1 MTANDRLSCLR
12 SYPDMCIVSHCSSVL
27 YRLKIL
33 TSVLSLSET
42 VTLTDKYDHGVVFYT
57 KNEEVVGIV
66 LWNLISFRG
75 NPSRID
81 IARQVRIHGD
91 DVMGKYFNHNLTY
104 DSLSL
109 KYSEK
114 RNLNRTK
121 NKWWYLVFSL
131 TYLAFNFFLFCVVFF
146 FFFIPVTTANRQ
158 FRICVNLS

>member
-1 MTANDRLSCLR
+1 MTGYHVWEAIQICVLFHIAPRF
-12 SYPDMCIVSHCSSVL
+12 VL
-27 YRLKIL
+27 YLLKIL
-33 TSVLSLSET
+33 TSVPSLSET

-131 TYLAFNFFLFCVVFF
+131 IFLAFNFFLFCVVVCFF
-146 FFFIPVTTANRQ
+146 HPRH
-158 FRICVNLS
+158 RSK